1 MADEF
6 EFDLDGFE
14 EDLGNTLRKSR
25 EAFVGKY
32 KDALNDLSG
41 LSKDEIDAISL
52 GDIDLQKYDELISV
66 VKEASRV
73 NLQQAELKNQIIKLG
88 GVAVEVA
95 KRVPKLAAILAL

>member
-14 EDLGNTLRKSR
+14 ADLENTLRKSR
-25 EAFVGKY
+25 AAFVGKY
-32 KDALNDLSG
+32 KGVLNDLSG

-88 GVAVEVA
+88 GVAVKIA
-95 KRVPKLAAILAL
+95 KRVPELAAILA